1 MGLLYG
7 MGVASAA
14 ATGDRNLRLKRG
26 EGGNK
31 LSIEEKGGEGA
42 LKSIV
47 A

>member
-1 MGLLYG
+1 

-14 ATGDRNLRLKRG
+14 TTGDRNFRLKRG
-26 EGGNK
+26 RGGK
-31 LSIEEKGGEGA
+31 LSIEDKGGEGA